1 MQVSTSTGSRTQE
14 NSKGVAVFPWG
25 QMALFVMVLG
35 LFFLWGM
42 SNNLTDILVQQFKKS
57 FELSRLSAQ
66 LVSTANFTGYFCMA
80 IPAALVMR
88 RWGYK
93 VGMVTGLCLFGAGMV
108 LFWPAALI
116 GRYPPFLVALYT
128 VGCGASILETAAN
141 PFMAQFGPP
150 PTSERRLNFAQSFN
164 PPGTILGVWIGRQYI
179 LSGVELT
186 TKQVDHLKLI
196 TAHEAYKNGE
206 LMNGAVLTAKQAAQ
220 MMQTNA
226 YAWYLHTEIM
236 RVVPTYIALGS
247 AVLLFAF
254 ALSRMR
260 FPTILSEHEGESGG
274 HGSFRALL
282 HYPQLWF
289 AVAANVCNVGGQIC
303 MWSNIIFYLK
313 QYTPLGEK
321 TAANYIIYSLIAMLV
336 GRFLTTPLMK
346 YISASKLLGI
356 YGAANVVLM
365 AIAVVRPGILGAWAI
380 VGGSFFLS
388 IMFPTIFAL
397 GLKGLG
403 ENTKLGGSMLV
414 MAIVGGAL
422 FPLLLGAIAQSSDIY
437 FGGLGVRVHLELTAS
452 MARGYLVPLACFAG
466 VGIYGFAAPWILPP
480 PGKPD
485 PEAGAIAAERGYGI

>member
-1 MQVSTSTGSRTQE
+1 MQVSTSTGSRTAE
-14 NSKGVAVFPWG
+14 SSKGVAVFPVG
-25 QMALFVMVLG
+25 QMVLFVLVLV

-42 SNNLTDILVQQFKKS
+42 SNNLTDILVQQFRKS
-57 FELSRLSAQ
+57 FELSRFSAQ

-108 LFWPAALI
+108 LFWPAAVS
-116 GRYPPFLVALYT
+116 GKYVPFLVALFA

-141 PFMAQFGPP
+141 PFMAQFGPAE
-150 PTSERRLNFAQSFN
+150 TSERRLNFAQMFN
-164 PPGTILGVWIGRQYI
+164 PPGTILGVWVGRQFI

-186 TKQVDHLKLI
+186 PAEV
-196 TAHEAYKNGE
+196 A
-206 LMNGAVLTAKQAAQ
+206 AKKAAG
-220 MMQTNA
+220 TYVA
-226 YAWYLHTEIM
+226 YLHGEIM

-247 AVLLFAF
+247 VVLLFALVL
-254 ALSRMR
+254 ARMK
-260 FPTILSEHEGESGG
+260 FPKMTSEHEGDTGG
-274 HGSFRALL
+274 HGSFEALL

-289 AVAANVCNVGGQIC
+289 AVAANVLNVGAQIC

-321 TAANYIIYSLIAMLV
+321 TAANYIIYSLVAMLA

-346 YISASKLLGI
+346 YISASKILGI
-356 YGAANVVLM
+356 YGVANVVLM
-365 AIAVVRPGILGAWAI
+365 TLAVTRPGMLGAWAI
-380 VGGSFFLS
+380 VGGSFFIS

-414 MAIVGGAL
+414 MAIVGGAF
-422 FPLLLGAIAQSSDIY
+422 FPLLLGWIARST
-437 FGGLGVRVHLELTAS
+437 GS
-452 MARGYLVPLACFAG
+452 MALGYLVPLFCFAG
-466 VGIYGFAAPWILPP
+466 VAAYGFAAPWILPP
-480 PGKPD
+480 PGMTD
-485 PEAGAIAAERGYGI
+485 PEAGAIVAERGYGV